1 MLSYEMMATGSDAK
15 QINILIVDD
24 QVLFAEN
31 LKLML
36 ETLTSDIRCIDIA
49 FNGQE
54 AIDKLE
60 KISPPDIIL
69 LDVRMPVMDGV
80 QAARIIKKRWPD
92 IKIVMLTTFIDDEYV
107 REAIEYGATGYFIK
121 NIKPQDLVSALRTIA
136 VNDSSIILPENWV
149 STYFSQKNNSDW
161 DNFMSRLGNREKE
174 VLQLIS
180 KGYNNKRIAEELFI
194 SEPTVRNYISRI
206 YAKIGS
212 KDRLEVIS
220 IVRQNKI

>member
-1 MLSYEMMATGSDAK
+1 MDECLTKS
-15 QINILIVDD
+15 INILIVDD

-36 ETLTSDIRCIDIA
+36 ETLTPDIHCIDIA

-54 AIDKLE
+54 AIDKLMH
-60 KISPPDIIL
+60 ISAPDIIL

-80 QAARIIKKRWPD
+80 QAAKIIKKQWPE

-107 REAIEYGATGYFIK
+107 REAIEYGAAGYFIK
-121 NIKPQDLVSALRTIA
+121 NIKPMDLISSLKTIA
-136 VNDSSIILPENWV
+136 TNDSSIILPEDWI
-149 STYFSQKNNSDW
+149 STHFSQESRSEWNN
-161 DNFMSRLGNREKE
+161 FIARLGNREKE
-174 VLQLIS
+174 VLKLVS

-194 SEPTVRNYISRI
+194 SEPTVRNYNSRI

-220 IVRQNKI
+220 IVRQNTI